1 MLNGYAFSKR
11 LEEFKKM
18 GQEQNKGQRIQVKHS
33 QSREQL
39 ASNYKYRVE
48 QFIQDVSVNF
58 KTNGA

>member
-48 QFIQDVSVNF
+48 QFI
-58 KTNGA
+58 